1 LTKYSLSGEMSR
13 MYIMI
18 SLFKGLFKG
27 LDKRPIRRYYQFMTT
42 ISISQLKTN
51 PSSVIAQA
59 ADYPV
64 VIENRNK
71 TQAYLVGKALFEKII
86 ALLEEKED
94 IAAVKNT
101 DFSKGRN
108 FDEVAKELGV

>member
-1 LTKYSLSGEMSR
+1 MTRTL
-13 MYIMI
+13 
-18 SLFKGLFKG
+18 KG